1 MVDGWS
7 DLIGFAFGKRVG
19 GVERRLN
26 GDHSEGRGS
35 VISSAGVVCV
45 EDNDN
50 LDKVMAVVM
59 ERNG

>member
-1 MVDGWS
+1 M
-7 DLIGFAFGKRVG
+7 G

>member
-7 DLIGFAFGKRVG
+7 DLIGFVFGKRVG

-26 GDHSEGRGS
+26 EDYSEGRGL
-35 VISSAGVVCV
+35 VISFIVVVCV
-45 EDNDN
+45 EGNDN
-50 LDKVMAVVM
+50 LDKVMVVVM